1 MRVKAQFSQEV
12 TLRRYVHREPY
23 DLYEH
28 SVGYRPSS
36 VLMWLIVINAGVFV
50 LLFGL
55 DMLPERARYAMSR
68 FVGALVLH
76 PRKALLGG
84 FIWQLITYSFLHAG
98 FWHVFMNMLQLYW
111 FGREMEAFL
120 GRRSFLGLYLMA
132 AFVAGLAHAVAY
144 VGSPRP
150 PAAVGASGAVFAIL
164 VLFACHFPNRY
175 VYVMFLLPMKVKHL
189 VLILIGVNLYMTFN
203 PDTPIATL
211 AHLGGAA
218 YGYLYYRYRYAIESV
233 PSAALGRLGSLAGST
248 HERDWKKLRK
258 LSEKA
263 SLGGLDSLTPRERQ
277 LLMKLSN
284 KLRGSRE

>member
-1 MRVKAQFSQEV
+1 M
-12 TLRRYVHREPY
+12 RRYWQREPHHM
-23 DLYEH
+23 YEY
-28 SVGYRPSS
+28 SVGYRPPS
-36 VLMWLIVINAGVFV
+36 VLMWLIAINVAVFV
-50 LLFGL
+50 LLFGSE
-55 DMLPERARYAMSR
+55 MLPGRARYAVAR
-68 FVGALVLH
+68 FVNGLVLH

-84 FIWQLITYSFLHAG
+84 FIWQLVTYSFLHAG
-98 FWHVFMNMLQLYW
+98 LWHLLLNMLQLYW

-120 GRRSFLGLYLMA
+120 GRRSFLGLYLVG
-132 AFVAGLAHAVAY
+132 AFAAGLAHSVVYAR
-144 VGSPRP
+144 SPMP

-189 VLILIGVNLYMTFN
+189 VLILIGVNLFYTF
-203 PDTPIATL
+203 DKSTPVATL

-233 PSAALGRLGSLAGST
+233 PSAVMGKLGSVAGSS